1 VKNIKHENLQG
12 ELIMRLVNYFMF
24 IGISL
29 LFFSLTALADTLVLK
44 DGQVLQGMF
53 TGGTAEAI
61 QFDVNGKIQS
71 VALSEI
77 TTLTL
82 SPREAKAAA
91 VAPAAAAAAPAMAVT
106 AAAPAAGTSSP
117 GTIPAGTKMMLNI
130 KETISTASHKQG
142 AKISAVLENDLAVG
156 GTVFATKGTTV
167 YGTVLESVGGRA
179 IGTSKLLVTFTDLNI
194 NSQMIPI
201 VTDDLGAESQPGR
214 AAKTVGAAA
223 LIGGAAGSAGK
234 GAAVGGAVALMA
246 AKGNHIQV
254 PAGSLV
260 EVSLK
265 QPVTVP

>member
-1 VKNIKHENLQG
+1 
-12 ELIMRLVNYFMF
+12 MRSINCHLF
-24 IGISL
+24 IGIGL

-44 DGQVLQGMF
+44 DGSVLQGNF
-53 TGGTAEAI
+53 SGGTAEAI
-61 QFDVNGKIQS
+61 QFEVNGKMQT

-77 TTLTL
+77 TSLTF
-82 SPREAKAAA
+82 SAREAQ
-91 VAPAAAAAAPAMAVT
+91 AAAAASQPAATAAAVTGTAVT
-106 AAAPAAGTSSP
+106 AAAPAVGAAAPATATTGP

-130 KETISTASHKQG
+130 KETISTASHKKG
-142 AKISAVLENDLAVG
+142 AKINAVLENDLAAG
-156 GTVFATKGTTV
+156 GTVIAVKGTTV

-179 IGTSKLLVTFTDLNI
+179 IGTSRLLVTFTDLSVN
-194 NSQMIPI
+194 NQLIPI

-214 AAKTVGAAA
+214 TAKTVGAAS

-234 GAAVGGAVALMA
+234 GAAVGGAVALLT

-265 QPVTVP
+265 QAVTIP

>member
-1 VKNIKHENLQG
+1 MNTLKGGKNMKTINFHL
-12 ELIMRLVNYFMF
+12 F
-24 IGISL
+24 ICISL
-29 LFFSLTALADTLVLK
+29 LLFSLSALADTLVLK
-44 DGQVLQGMF
+44 DGSVLQGNF
-53 TGGTAEAI
+53 TGGTTESI
-61 QFDVNGKIQS
+61 QFEVNGKIQT

-77 TTLTL
+77 TSLTF
-82 SPREAKAAA
+82 SARETKAAA
-91 VAPAAAAAAPAMAVT
+91 SAAAATIAPAV
-106 AAAPAAGTSSP
+106 AAGSP

-142 AKISAVLENDLAVG
+142 AKISAVLENDLAAG
-156 GTVFATKGTTV
+156 GTVFAVKGTTV

-179 IGTSKLLVTFTDLNI
+179 IGTSRLLVTFTDLNI
-194 NSQMIPI
+194 NNQMIPI
-201 VTDDLGAESQPGR
+201 VTDELGAESQPGR

-265 QPVTVP
+265 QPVTIP

>member
-1 VKNIKHENLQG
+1 MKAIYQG
-12 ELIMRLVNYFMF
+12 FTLCL
-24 IGISL
+24 GL
-29 LFFSLTALADTLVLK
+29 LTGFSAIQADTLVLK
-44 DGQVLQGMF
+44 DGRVLQGTF
-53 TGGTAEAI
+53 SGGTKESL
-61 QFDVNGKIQS
+61 QFEVNGQIET
-71 VALSEI
+71 V
-77 TTLTL
+77 TLDAISSLTF
-82 SPREAKAAA
+82 SPRETPAVAA
-91 VAPAAAAAAPAMAVT
+91 VPAAGTVG
-106 AAAPAAGTSSP
+106 AAAPAATTTGS

-142 AKISAVLENDLAVG
+142 AKISAVLENDLAVA

-167 YGTVLESVGGRA
+167 YGTVLESRGGRA
-179 IGTSKLLVTFTDLNI
+179 LGTSKLLVTFTELSI
-194 NSQMIPI
+194 NNQLIPI
-201 VTDDLGAESQPGR
+201 STDDLGAESQPGR

-234 GAAVGGAVALMA
+234 GAAVGGAVALLS

>member
-1 VKNIKHENLQG
+1 
-12 ELIMRLVNYFMF
+12 
-24 IGISL
+24 
-29 LFFSLTALADTLVLK
+29 
-44 DGQVLQGMF
+44 
-53 TGGTAEAI
+53 
-61 QFDVNGKIQS
+61 
-71 VALSEI
+71 
-77 TTLTL
+77 
-82 SPREAKAAA
+82 
-91 VAPAAAAAAPAMAVT
+91 
-106 AAAPAAGTSSP
+106 
-117 GTIPAGTKMMLNI
+117 MMLNI

-265 QPVTVP
+265 QPVTIP